1 MPAQHPANTLTN
13 APTDPA
19 ELDRAYNNR
28 ALVPAFAEHFS
39 RWQSE
44 SARARQQLRGF
55 LDVAYGRGPNESLDL
70 FVPNELVQGAPVL
83 VFVHGGYWRSL
94 DKADHSFVAPPFVA
108 QGACVVVINY
118 ALCPAV
124 TVPDIAL
131 QTAHALVWVA
141 RNIAAFGGDPARIS
155 VVGHSAGGHLAA
167 MMLAC
172 DWSVFGADLSPNLVR
187 QSVSISGLFDLG
199 AIQQTPFL
207 QSSLQLTDT
216 QVQQASPA
224 HWPTPRVVGGRGQLM
239 ALVGGDESS
248 EFLRQNALI
257 QQAWGPEVVPVCES
271 LPGLNHFSALEAMTQ
286 TGHRLHGLVSAAL
299 RA

>member
-1 MPAQHPANTLTN
+1 MPAQHPTPALTTV
-13 APTDPA
+13 PTDPN

-44 SARARQQLRGF
+44 SVRAREQLRGF
-55 LDVAYGRGPNESLDL
+55 LDVAYGRGPNETLDL
-70 FVPNELVQGAPVL
+70 FVPDEPVQGAPVM
-83 VFVHGGYWRSL
+83 VFIHGGYWRSL
-94 DKADHSFVAPPFVA
+94 DKADHSFVAPPFVD

-131 QTAHALVWVA
+131 QTARALAWVA
-141 RNIAAFGGDPARIS
+141 RHIAAFGGDPARIS

-172 DWSVFGADLSPNLVR
+172 EWSSLGADLPPHLVR
-187 QSVSISGLFDLG
+187 QAVSISGLFDL
-199 AIQQTPFL
+199 APIQQTPFL
-207 QSSLQLTDT
+207 QSSLQLTDAH
-216 QVQQASPA
+216 VRQASPA
-224 HWPTPRVVGGRGQLM
+224 HWSAPRLVNGRGQLL
-239 ALVGGDESS
+239 AVVGGDESS

-286 TGHRLHGLVSAAL
+286 TGHRLHGLISQSL
-299 RA
+299 RP

>member
-1 MPAQHPANTLTN
+1 MPAQHPTTALTN

-28 ALVPAFAEHFS
+28 ALVPAFAEHFAH
-39 RWQSE
+39 WQRE
-44 SARARQQLRGF
+44 SLHARQHVRSF

-70 FVPNELVQGAPVL
+70 FVPDEPVQGAPVL

-131 QTAHALVWVA
+131 QTARALAWVA
-141 RNIAAFGGDPARIS
+141 RHIATFGGDPARIS

-172 DWSVFGADLSPNLVR
+172 DWSSLGADLPPHLVR
-187 QSVSISGLFDLG
+187 QAVSISGLFDL
-199 AIQQTPFL
+199 APIQQTPFL
-207 QSSLQLTDT
+207 QSSLQLTDAHLR
-216 QVQQASPA
+216 QASPA
-224 HWPTPRVVGGRGQLM
+224 YWAAPRVVDGRGQLV
-239 ALVGGDESS
+239 AVVGGDESS

-257 QQAWGPEVVPVCES
+257 QHVWGHKVVPVCES
-271 LPGLNHFSALEAMTQ
+271 LPGLNHFSALEVMTQ

>member
-28 ALVPAFAEHFS
+28 ALVPTFAEHFS

-70 FVPNELVQGAPVL
+70 FVPDEPVQGAPVL

-131 QTAHALVWVA
+131 QTARALVWLS
-141 RNIAAFGGDPARIS
+141 RHIAAFGGDPARIS

-172 DWSVFGADLSPNLVR
+172 DWSAFGADLSPHLVR
-187 QSVSISGLFDLG
+187 QAVSISGLFDL
-199 AIQQTPFL
+199 APIQQTPFL

-224 HWPTPRVVGGRGQLM
+224 HWPAPRLLDGRGQLV
-239 ALVGGDESS
+239 AVVGGDESS

-257 QQAWGPEVVPVCES
+257 QHAWGPEVVPVCES
-271 LPGLNHFSALEAMTQ
+271 LPGLNHFSVLEAMTQ
-286 TGHRLHGLVSAAL
+286 TGHRLHGLISQFL
-299 RA
+299 RI

>member
-1 MPAQHPANTLTN
+1 MAATNTSPAPTV

-39 RWQSE
+39 RWQHDSLI
-44 SARARQQLRGF
+44 ARQQLRGY

-70 FVPNELVQGAPVL
+70 FVPNEPVQGAPVL

-187 QSVSISGLFDLG
+187 QSVSISGLFDLA

-224 HWPTPRVVGGRGQLM
+224 HWPAPRLVDGRGQLV
-239 ALVGGDESS
+239 AVVGGDESS

-257 QQAWGPEVVPVCES
+257 QHVWGHKVVPVCES

-286 TGHRLHGLVSAAL
+286 TGHRLHGLISQSL
-299 RA
+299 RI

>member
-1 MPAQHPANTLTN
+1 MAASNTSPAPTV

-28 ALVPAFAEHFS
+28 ALVPAFAEHFAH
-39 RWQSE
+39 WQRE
-44 SARARQQLRGF
+44 SLHARQHLRGF

-70 FVPNELVQGAPVL
+70 FVPDEPVQGAPVL

-131 QTAHALVWVA
+131 QTARALAWVA
-141 RNIAAFGGDPARIS
+141 RHIGNFGGDPHSIS

-172 DWSVFGADLSPNLVR
+172 DWSSLGADLPPHLVR
-187 QSVSISGLFDLG
+187 QAVSISGLFDL
-199 AIQQTPFL
+199 APIQQTPFL
-207 QSSLQLTDT
+207 QSSLQLINTH
-216 QVQQASPA
+216 VHQASPA
-224 HWPTPRVVGGRGQLM
+224 YWAAPRVVGGRGQLM
-239 ALVGGDESS
+239 ALVGGDESP

-257 QQAWGPEVVPVCES
+257 QHVWGPEVVPVCES
-271 LPGLNHFSALEAMTQ
+271 LPGLNHFSVLEAMTQ
-286 TGHRLHGLVSAAL
+286 TGHRLHGLVSQSL
-299 RA
+299 KP

>member
-70 FVPNELVQGAPVL
+70 FVPDEPVQGAPVL

-131 QTAHALVWVA
+131 QTARALVWLS
-141 RNIAAFGGDPARIS
+141 RHIAAFGGDPARIS

-172 DWSVFGADLSPNLVR
+172 DWSAFGADLSPHLVR
-187 QSVSISGLFDLG
+187 QAVSISGLFDL
-199 AIQQTPFL
+199 APIQQTPFL

-224 HWPTPRVVGGRGQLM
+224 HWPAPRLVDGRGQLV
-239 ALVGGDESS
+239 AVVGGDESS

-257 QQAWGPEVVPVCES
+257 QHAWGPEVVPVCES
-271 LPGLNHFSALEAMTQ
+271 LPGLNHFSVLEAMTQ
-286 TGHRLHGLVSAAL
+286 TGHRLHGLISQSL
-299 RA
+299 RI

>member
-1 MPAQHPANTLTN
+1 MPAQHPTHAWTT

-44 SARARQQLRGF
+44 SQRARQQLRGF
-55 LDVAYGRGPNESLDL
+55 LDVAYGRGPNETLDL
-70 FVPNELVQGAPVL
+70 FVPDAPVKGAPVM
-83 VFVHGGYWRSL
+83 VFIHGGYWRSL

-131 QTAHALVWVA
+131 QTAHALAWVA
-141 RNIAAFGGDPARIS
+141 SHIGNFGGDPDRIS

-172 DWSVFGADLSPNLVR
+172 DWSMFGADLVPRLVR
-187 QSVSISGLFDLG
+187 QAVSISGLFDL
-199 AIQQTPFL
+199 APLQNTPFL
-207 QSSLQLTDT
+207 QSSLQLSDAH
-216 QVQQASPA
+216 VRQASPA
-224 HWPTPRVVGGRGQLM
+224 HWAAPSVADGRGQLV
-239 ALVGGDESS
+239 AVVGGDESP

-257 QQAWGPEVVPVCES
+257 QHVWGPEVVPVCES
-271 LPGLNHFSALEAMTQ
+271 LAGLNHFSVLEAMTQ

>member
-1 MPAQHPANTLTN
+1 MAASNTSPAPTV

-39 RWQSE
+39 RWQHDSLI
-44 SARARQQLRGF
+44 ARQQLRGY
-55 LDVAYGRGPNESLDL
+55 LDVAYGRGLNESLDL
-70 FVPNELVQGAPVL
+70 FVPNEPVQGAPVL

-141 RNIAAFGGDPARIS
+141 RHIAAFGGDPARIS

-187 QSVSISGLFDLG
+187 QSVSISGLFDLA

-224 HWPTPRVVGGRGQLM
+224 HWPAPRVVGGRGQLV
-239 ALVGGDESS
+239 AVVGGDESP
-248 EFLRQNALI
+248 EFLRQNELI

-286 TGHRLHGLVSAAL
+286 TEHRLHGLISQSL
-299 RA
+299 RI

>member
-1 MPAQHPANTLTN
+1 LTN

-44 SARARQQLRGF
+44 SVRARQQLRGF
-55 LDVAYGRGPNESLDL
+55 LDVAYGRGPNETLDL
-70 FVPNELVQGAPVL
+70 FVPNHPVQGAPVM
-83 VFVHGGYWRSL
+83 VFIHGGYWRSL

-108 QGACVVVINY
+108 QGACVAVINY
-118 ALCPAV
+118 ALCPTV

-131 QTAHALVWVA
+131 QTARALAWVA
-141 RNIAAFGGDPARIS
+141 RHIGNFGGDPDRIS

-167 MMLAC
+167 MVLAC
-172 DWSVFGADLSPNLVR
+172 EWSMLGADLPPRLVR
-187 QSVSISGLFDLG
+187 QAVSISGLFDL
-199 AIQQTPFL
+199 APLQNTPFL
-207 QSSLQLTDT
+207 QSSLQLTDIH
-216 QVQQASPA
+216 VHQASPA
-224 HWPTPRVVGGRGQLM
+224 HWPAPSVVDGRGQLV
-239 ALVGGDESS
+239 AVVGGDESP

-257 QQAWGPEVVPVCES
+257 QHAWGPEVVPVCES

-286 TGHRLHGLVSAAL
+286 PGHRLHGLVSQSLTA
-299 RA
+299 

>member
-1 MPAQHPANTLTN
+1 LAT

-44 SARARQQLRGF
+44 SVRAREHLRGF
-55 LDVAYGRGPNESLDL
+55 LDVAYGRGPNETLDL
-70 FVPNELVQGAPVL
+70 FVPDEPVNGAPVM
-83 VFVHGGYWRSL
+83 VFIHGGYWRSL

-131 QTAHALVWVA
+131 QTARALAWVA
-141 RNIAAFGGDPARIS
+141 RHIAAFGGDPARIS

-172 DWSVFGADLSPNLVR
+172 DWSSLGADLPPHLVR
-187 QSVSISGLFDLG
+187 QAVSISGLFDL
-199 AIQQTPFL
+199 APIQQTPFL
-207 QSSLQLTDT
+207 QSSLQLTNT
-216 QVQQASPA
+216 HVHQASPA
-224 HWPTPRVVGGRGQLM
+224 YWAAPRVVGGRGQLM
-239 ALVGGDESS
+239 ALVGGDESP

-257 QQAWGPEVVPVCES
+257 QHTWGPEVVPVCES
-271 LPGLNHFSALEAMTQ
+271 LPGLNHFSVLEAMTQ
-286 TGHRLHGLVSAAL
+286 TGHRLHGLVSQAL
-299 RA
+299 KP

>member
-1 MPAQHPANTLTN
+1 MAATNTSPAPTV

-39 RWQSE
+39 RWQHDSLI
-44 SARARQQLRGF
+44 ARQQFRGY

-70 FVPNELVQGAPVL
+70 FVPDEPVNGAPVM
-83 VFVHGGYWRSL
+83 VFIHGGYWRSL

-108 QGACVVVINY
+108 QGACVAVINY

-131 QTAHALVWVA
+131 QTARALAWVA
-141 RNIAAFGGDPARIS
+141 RHIAAFGGDPARIS

-172 DWSVFGADLSPNLVR
+172 DWSSLGADLPPHLVR
-187 QSVSISGLFDLG
+187 QAVSISGLFDLA

-224 HWPTPRVVGGRGQLM
+224 HWPAPRLVDGRGQLV
-239 ALVGGDESS
+239 AVVGGDESS

-286 TGHRLHGLVSAAL
+286 TGHRLHGLISQSL
-299 RA
+299 RI

>member
-1 MPAQHPANTLTN
+1 MAASNTSPAPTV

-39 RWQSE
+39 RWQHDSLI
-44 SARARQQLRGF
+44 ARQQLRGY

-70 FVPNELVQGAPVL
+70 FVPNEPVQGAPVL

-141 RNIAAFGGDPARIS
+141 RHIAAFGGDPARIS

-187 QSVSISGLFDLG
+187 QSVSISGLFDLA

-224 HWPTPRVVGGRGQLM
+224 HWPAPRVVGGRGQLV
-239 ALVGGDESS
+239 AVVGGDESS
-248 EFLRQNALI
+248 EFLRQNELI

-286 TGHRLHGLVSAAL
+286 TGHRLHGLISQSL
-299 RA
+299 RI

>member
-1 MPAQHPANTLTN
+1 MNVTQ
-13 APTDPA
+13 APIDPI

-44 SARARQQLRGF
+44 SVRARQQLRGF
-55 LDVAYGRGPNESLDL
+55 LDVAYGRGPNETLDL
-70 FVPNELVQGAPVL
+70 FVPSHPVKGAPVM
-83 VFVHGGYWRSL
+83 VFIHGGYWRSL

-108 QGACVVVINY
+108 QGACVAVINY

-131 QTAHALVWVA
+131 QTARALAWVA
-141 RNIAAFGGDPARIS
+141 RHIGNFGGDPDRIS

-172 DWSVFGADLSPNLVR
+172 EWSMLGADLPPRLVR
-187 QSVSISGLFDLG
+187 QAVSISGLFDLTPL
-199 AIQQTPFL
+199 QNTPFL
-207 QSSLQLTDT
+207 QSSLQLTDAH
-216 QVQQASPA
+216 VRQASPA
-224 HWPTPRVVGGRGQLM
+224 HWAAPSVADGRGQLV
-239 ALVGGDESS
+239 AVVGGDESP

-257 QQAWGPEVVPVCES
+257 QHAWGSEVVPVCES
-271 LPGLNHFSALEAMTQ
+271 LPGLNHFSVLEAMTQ

-299 RA
+299 RV

>member
-1 MPAQHPANTLTN
+1 MPAQHPTQALAT

-44 SARARQQLRGF
+44 SVRARQQLRGF
-55 LDVAYGRGPNESLDL
+55 LDVAYGRGPNETLDL
-70 FVPNELVQGAPVL
+70 FVPDEPVNGAPVM
-83 VFVHGGYWRSL
+83 VFIHGGYWRSL

-108 QGACVVVINY
+108 QGACVAVINY

-131 QTAHALVWVA
+131 QTARALAWVA
-141 RNIAAFGGDPARIS
+141 RHIGNFGGDPDRIC

-172 DWSVFGADLSPNLVR
+172 DWSSLGADLPPHLVR
-187 QSVSISGLFDLG
+187 HAVSISGLFDL
-199 AIQQTPFL
+199 APIQQTPVL
-207 QSSLQLTDT
+207 QSSLQLTDAH
-216 QVQQASPA
+216 VRQASPA
-224 HWPTPRVVGGRGQLM
+224 YWAAPRVVDGRGQLV
-239 ALVGGDESS
+239 AVVGGDESP
-248 EFLRQNALI
+248 EFLRQNTLI
-257 QQAWGPEVVPVCES
+257 QHVWGHKVVPVCES

-286 TGHRLHGLVSAAL
+286 TGHRLHGLISQL
-299 RA
+299 LKP

>member
-1 MPAQHPANTLTN
+1 MNVAL

-44 SARARQQLRGF
+44 SLRARQQLRGF
-55 LDVAYGRGPNESLDL
+55 LDVAYGRGPNETLDL
-70 FVPNELVQGAPVL
+70 FVPEKPVKGAPVM
-83 VFVHGGYWRSL
+83 VFIHGGYWRSL

-108 QGACVVVINY
+108 QGACVAVINY

-131 QTAHALVWVA
+131 QTAHALAWVA
-141 RNIAAFGGDPARIS
+141 RHIGNFGGDPQRIH

-172 DWSVFGADLSPNLVR
+172 DWSMLGADLPPRLVR
-187 QSVSISGLFDLG
+187 QAVSISGLFDL
-199 AIQQTPFL
+199 APLQNTPFL
-207 QSSLQLTDT
+207 QSSLRLTDAH
-216 QVQQASPA
+216 VRQASPA
-224 HWPTPRVVGGRGQLM
+224 HWAAPNVADGRGQLV
-239 ALVGGDESS
+239 AVVGGDESP

-271 LPGLNHFSALEAMTQ
+271 LPGLNHFSVLEALAQ
-286 TGHRLHGLVSAAL
+286 DQHPLHTRVLAGLL
-299 RA
+299 DGR

>member
-1 MPAQHPANTLTN
+1 M
-13 APTDPA
+13 
-19 ELDRAYNNR
+19 
-28 ALVPAFAEHFS
+28 
-39 RWQSE
+39 
-44 SARARQQLRGF
+44 
-55 LDVAYGRGPNESLDL
+55 
-70 FVPNELVQGAPVL
+70 
-83 VFVHGGYWRSL
+83 
-94 DKADHSFVAPPFVA
+94 
-108 QGACVVVINY
+108 VVINY

-141 RNIAAFGGDPARIS
+141 RHIAAFGGDPARIS

-187 QSVSISGLFDLG
+187 QSVSISGLFDLA

-224 HWPTPRVVGGRGQLM
+224 HWPAPRVVGGRGQLV
-239 ALVGGDESS
+239 AVVGGDESS
-248 EFLRQNALI
+248 EFLRQNELI

-286 TGHRLHGLVSAAL
+286 TGHRLHGLISQSL
-299 RA
+299 RI

>member
-1 MPAQHPANTLTN
+1 MPDQHPTHALTT
-13 APTDPA
+13 APTDPN

-44 SARARQQLRGF
+44 SVRARQQLRGF
-55 LDVAYGRGPNESLDL
+55 LDVAYGRGPNETLDL
-70 FVPNELVQGAPVL
+70 FVPDEPVNGAPVM
-83 VFVHGGYWRSL
+83 VFIHGGYWRSL
-94 DKADHSFVAPPFVA
+94 DKADHSFVAPPFVT

-131 QTAHALVWVA
+131 QTARALAWVA
-141 RNIAAFGGDPARIS
+141 RHIAAFGGDPARIS

-172 DWSVFGADLSPNLVR
+172 EWSSLGSDLPPHLVR
-187 QSVSISGLFDLG
+187 QAVSISGLFDL
-199 AIQQTPFL
+199 APLQNTPFL

-216 QVQQASPA
+216 HVHQASPA
-224 HWPTPRVVGGRGQLM
+224 HWPAPRVADGRGQLV
-239 ALVGGDESS
+239 AVVGGDESS

-257 QQAWGPEVVPVCES
+257 QHVWGHKVVPVCES

-286 TGHRLHGLVSAAL
+286 TGHRLHGLISQSL
-299 RA
+299 RP

>member
-1 MPAQHPANTLTN
+1 MPAQHTTPALNT

-28 ALVPAFAEHFS
+28 ALVPAFAEHFAH
-39 RWQSE
+39 WQRE
-44 SARARQQLRGF
+44 SLHARQHLRGF

-70 FVPNELVQGAPVL
+70 FVPDDPVQGAPVL

-124 TVPDIAL
+124 TVPDIAR
-131 QTAHALVWVA
+131 QTARALAWVA

-172 DWSVFGADLSPNLVR
+172 DWSAFGADLSPHLVH
-187 QSVSISGLFDLG
+187 QAVSISGLFDL
-199 AIQQTPFL
+199 APIQQTPFL

-216 QVQQASPA
+216 HVHQASPA
-224 HWPTPRVVGGRGQLM
+224 HWPAPRVVGGRGQLM

-257 QQAWGPEVVPVCES
+257 QHAWGPEVVPVCES

-286 TGHRLHGLVSAAL
+286 AGHRLHGLVTAAL

>member
-1 MPAQHPANTLTN
+1 M
-13 APTDPA
+13 APTDPT

-28 ALVPAFAEHFS
+28 NLVPAFAEHFS

-44 SARARQQLRGF
+44 SVRARQQLRGF
-55 LDVAYGRGPNESLDL
+55 LDVAYGRGPNENLDL
-70 FVPNELVQGAPVL
+70 FVPSHPVKGAPVM
-83 VFVHGGYWRSL
+83 VFIHGGYWRSL

-131 QTAHALVWVA
+131 QTARALAWVA
-141 RNIAAFGGDPARIS
+141 RHIGNFGGDPGRIS

-172 DWSVFGADLSPNLVR
+172 DWSVFGADLPPRLVY
-187 QSVSISGLFDLG
+187 QAVSISGLFDL
-199 AIQQTPFL
+199 APLQNTPFL
-207 QSSLQLTDT
+207 QSSLQLTDDH
-216 QVQQASPA
+216 VHQASPA
-224 HWPTPRVVGGRGQLM
+224 HWAAPNVADGRGQLV
-239 ALVGGDESS
+239 AVVGGDESA

-257 QQAWGPEVVPVCES
+257 QHVWAPKVVPVCES

>member
-1 MPAQHPANTLTN
+1 MAASNTSPAPTV

-28 ALVPAFAEHFS
+28 ALVPAFAEHFAH
-39 RWQSE
+39 WQRE
-44 SARARQQLRGF
+44 SLHARQHLRGF

-70 FVPNELVQGAPVL
+70 FVPDEPVQGAPVL

-131 QTAHALVWVA
+131 QTARALVWVA
-141 RNIAAFGGDPARIS
+141 RHIAAFGGDPARIS

-172 DWSVFGADLSPNLVR
+172 DWSIFGADLSPNLVR
-187 QSVSISGLFDLG
+187 QSVSISGLFDLA

-224 HWPTPRVVGGRGQLM
+224 HWPAPRVVGGRGQLV
-239 ALVGGDESS
+239 AVVGGDESS

-257 QQAWGPEVVPVCES
+257 QHAWGPEVVPVCES

-286 TGHRLHGLVSAAL
+286 TGHRLHALVSAAL

>member
-1 MPAQHPANTLTN
+1 MPAQHPTHALAT
-13 APTDPA
+13 APTDPN

-44 SARARQQLRGF
+44 SVRARQQLRGV
-55 LDVAYGRGPNESLDL
+55 LDVAYGRGPNETLDL
-70 FVPNELVQGAPVL
+70 FVPDEPVNGAPVM
-83 VFVHGGYWRSL
+83 VFIHGGYWRSL

-131 QTAHALVWVA
+131 QTARALAWVA
-141 RNIAAFGGDPARIS
+141 RHIAAFGGDPARIS

-172 DWSVFGADLSPNLVR
+172 DWSSLGADLPPHLVR
-187 QSVSISGLFDLG
+187 QAVSISGLFDL
-199 AIQQTPFL
+199 APIQQTPFL
-207 QSSLQLTDT
+207 QSSLQLTNT
-216 QVQQASPA
+216 HVHQASPA
-224 HWPTPRVVGGRGQLM
+224 YWAAPRVVGARGQLM
-239 ALVGGDESS
+239 ALVGGDESP

-257 QQAWGPEVVPVCES
+257 QHVWGPEVVPVCES
-271 LPGLNHFSALEAMTQ
+271 LPGLNHFSVLEAMTQ
-286 TGHRLHGLVSAAL
+286 TGHRLHGLVSQSL
-299 RA
+299 KP

>member
-1 MPAQHPANTLTN
+1 MAASNTSPAPTV

-39 RWQSE
+39 RWQHDSLI
-44 SARARQQLRGF
+44 ARQQLRGY

-70 FVPNELVQGAPVL
+70 FVPNEPVQGAPVL

-141 RNIAAFGGDPARIS
+141 RHIAAFGGDPARIS

-187 QSVSISGLFDLG
+187 QSVSISGLFDLA

-224 HWPTPRVVGGRGQLM
+224 HWPAPRVVGGRGQLV
-239 ALVGGDESS
+239 AVVGGDESS
-248 EFLRQNALI
+248 EFLRQNELI

-286 TGHRLHGLVSAAL
+286 TGHRLHGLVSQSL
-299 RA
+299 RT

>member
-1 MPAQHPANTLTN
+1 MPAQQPAHVLTT

-28 ALVPAFAEHFS
+28 ALVPAFAEHFA

-44 SARARQQLRGF
+44 SMRARQALRGF
-55 LDVAYGRGPNESLDL
+55 LDVAYGRGPNETLDL
-70 FVPNELVQGAPVL
+70 FVPDEPIKAAPVM
-83 VFVHGGYWRSL
+83 VFIHGGYWRSL

-124 TVPDIAL
+124 TVPEIAL
-131 QTAHALVWVA
+131 QTARAVVWVA
-141 RNIAAFGGDPARIS
+141 RHIGNFGGDPDRIS

-167 MMLAC
+167 MLLAC
-172 DWSVFGADLSPNLVR
+172 DWSVLGADLPPRLVR
-187 QSVSISGLFDLG
+187 QAVSISGLFDLTPL
-199 AIQQTPFL
+199 QNTPFL
-207 QSSLQLTDT
+207 QSSLQLTAT
-216 QVQQASPA
+216 HVRQASPA
-224 HWPTPRVVGGRGQLM
+224 LWPAPSVADGRGHLL
-239 ALVGGDESS
+239 AVVGGDESP

-257 QQAWGPEVVPVCES
+257 QHAWGPEVVPVCES
-271 LPGLNHFSALEAMTQ
+271 LPGLNHFSVLEAMTQ
-286 TGHRLHGLVSAAL
+286 TSHRLHGLVSAAL

>member
-1 MPAQHPANTLTN
+1 MAASNTSPAPTV

-39 RWQSE
+39 RGQHDSLI
-44 SARARQQLRGF
+44 ARQQLRGY

-70 FVPNELVQGAPVL
+70 FVPDESVQGAPVL

-141 RNIAAFGGDPARIS
+141 RHIAAFGGDPARIS

-187 QSVSISGLFDLG
+187 QSVSISGLFDLA

-224 HWPTPRVVGGRGQLM
+224 HWPAPRVVGGRGQLV
-239 ALVGGDESS
+239 AVVGGDESS
-248 EFLRQNALI
+248 EFLRQNELI

-286 TGHRLHGLVSAAL
+286 TGHRLHGLVSQSL
-299 RA
+299 RT

>member
-1 MPAQHPANTLTN
+1 MSDINSSHVLTI

-28 ALVPAFAEHFS
+28 ALVPAFAEHFAHWQRES
-39 RWQSE
+39 RH
-44 SARARQQLRGF
+44 ARQHLRGF

-70 FVPNELVQGAPVL
+70 FVPDEPVQGAPVL

-94 DKADHSFVAPPFVA
+94 DKTDHSFVAPPFVA

-131 QTAHALVWVA
+131 QSARALAWVA
-141 RNIAAFGGDPARIS
+141 RHIAAFGGDPARIS

-167 MMLAC
+167 MLLAC
-172 DWSVFGADLSPNLVR
+172 DWSQVGANLPTHLVR
-187 QSVSISGLFDLG
+187 QAVSISGLFDL
-199 AIQQTPFL
+199 APIQQTPFL

-224 HWPTPRVVGGRGQLM
+224 HWPAPRVVDGRGELW

-257 QQAWGPEVVPVCES
+257 QHAWGSKVVPVCES
-271 LPGLNHFSALEAMTQ
+271 LPGLNHFSVLEAMTH
-286 TGHRLHGLVSAAL
+286 TGHRLHALVSQSL
-299 RA
+299 RS

>member
-1 MPAQHPANTLTN
+1 MLAQPPIPAWTP

-28 ALVPAFAEHFS
+28 ALVPAFAEHFA

-44 SARARQQLRGF
+44 SVRARQQWRVFG
-55 LDVAYGRGPNESLDL
+55 DVAYGRGLNETLDL
-70 FVPNELVQGAPVL
+70 FVPHHPVKDAPVM
-83 VFVHGGYWRSL
+83 VFIHGGYWRSL

-131 QTAHALVWVA
+131 QTARALAWVA
-141 RNIAAFGGDPARIS
+141 RHIQNFGGDPNRIS

-172 DWSVFGADLSPNLVR
+172 DWSMLGADLPPRLVR
-187 QSVSISGLFDLG
+187 QAVSISGLFDL
-199 AIQQTPFL
+199 APLQNTPFL

-216 QVQQASPA
+216 HVRQASPA
-224 HWPTPRVVGGRGQLM
+224 HWPAPKVVDGRGQLV
-239 ALVGGDESS
+239 AVVGGDESP

-257 QQAWGPEVVPVCES
+257 QHAWGAEVVPVCES
-271 LPGLNHFSALEAMTQ
+271 LPGLNHFSVLEAMTQ
-286 TGHRLHGLVSAAL
+286 TGHRLHGWVSSVL
-299 RA
+299 RV

>member
-28 ALVPAFAEHFS
+28 ALVPTFAEHFS
-39 RWQSE
+39 SWQSE

-70 FVPNELVQGAPVL
+70 FVPDEPVQGAPVL

-131 QTAHALVWVA
+131 QTARALVWLS
-141 RNIAAFGGDPARIS
+141 RHIAAFGGDPARIS

-172 DWSVFGADLSPNLVR
+172 DWSAFGADLSPHLVR
-187 QSVSISGLFDLG
+187 QAVSISGLFDL
-199 AIQQTPFL
+199 APIQQTPFL

-224 HWPTPRVVGGRGQLM
+224 HWPAPRLLDGRGQLV
-239 ALVGGDESS
+239 AVVGGDESS

-257 QQAWGPEVVPVCES
+257 QHVWGHKVVPVCES

-286 TGHRLHGLVSAAL
+286 TGHRLHGLISQFL
-299 RA
+299 RI

>member
-1 MPAQHPANTLTN
+1 MAASNTSPAPTV

-39 RWQSE
+39 RWQHDSLI
-44 SARARQQLRGF
+44 ARQQLRGY

-70 FVPNELVQGAPVL
+70 FVPNEPVQGAPVL

-141 RNIAAFGGDPARIS
+141 RHIAAFGGDPARIS

-187 QSVSISGLFDLG
+187 QSVSISGLFDLA

-224 HWPTPRVVGGRGQLM
+224 HWPAPRLVDGRGQLV
-239 ALVGGDESS
+239 AVVGGDESS

-257 QQAWGPEVVPVCES
+257 QHVWGHKVVPVCES

-286 TGHRLHGLVSAAL
+286 TGHRLHGLISQSL
-299 RA
+299 RI

>member
-1 MPAQHPANTLTN
+1 MAATNTSPAPTV

-39 RWQSE
+39 RWQHDSLI
-44 SARARQQLRGF
+44 ARQQLRGY

-70 FVPNELVQGAPVL
+70 FVPNEPVQGAPVL

-187 QSVSISGLFDLG
+187 QSVSISGLSDLA

-224 HWPTPRVVGGRGQLM
+224 HWPAPRVVGGRGQLM

-257 QQAWGPEVVPVCES
+257 QHAWGPEVVPVCES
-271 LPGLNHFSALEAMTQ
+271 LPGLNHFSALKAMTQ
-286 TGHRLHGLVSAAL
+286 TGHRLHGLVSQSL
-299 RA
+299 RT